1 MDQGAIEGKMDV
13 TSGEIE
19 GTMDQWALIRK
30 EQKLCFINV
39 WKWFYWSADGSGSK
53 GWIKEKFEGAMDQG
67 ASCSSERN
75 RTSDYY
81 VLN

>member
-19 GTMDQWALIRK
+19 GTIRK

-39 WKWFYWSADGSGSK
+39 
-53 GWIKEKFEGAMDQG
+53 
-67 ASCSSERN
+67 
-75 RTSDYY
+75 
-81 VLN
+81 